1 MEKLEKK
8 KEKAE
13 ETLKDKKKET
23 GKLQRD
29 LAKIEQDIR
38 EVEVEITKKRPTFI
52 KAKERVAHMQKKVES
67 ARKSLAQARI
77 ADEAHK
83 KDINELQEELRQVEE
98 TKAAYE
104 ASIAGQSQMQ
114 GRDVQL
120 EDEQVKINLQIRYSL
135 FRNCQISAVKFFRIC
150 SFYYFAGA
158 RIQSFERRSSEAI
171 GQIYADARF
180 HKSRTKIRSGQTRQR
195 GQKENG
201 D

>member
-1 MEKLEKK
+1 MQLFRLFHNEKSTENFEVSQKKKQHEIEKIEKK

-13 ETLKDKKKET
+13 ELLKEKKKDAA
-23 GKLQRD
+23 KLGRD

-83 KDINELQEELRQVEE
+83 KDIHELQEELRQVEE
-98 TKAAYE
+98 AKATYE
-104 ASIAGQSQMQ
+104 ASIAGQSQLQ

-120 EDEQVKINLQIRYSL
+120 EDEQVQYKIAQFVQYLQCFKTHNLYI
-135 FRNCQISAVKFFRIC
+135 
-150 SFYYFAGA
+150 
-158 RIQSFERRSSEAI
+158 AI
-171 GQIYADARF
+171 DEI
-180 HKSRTKIRSGQTRQR
+180 I
-195 GQKENG
+195 
-201 D
+201 